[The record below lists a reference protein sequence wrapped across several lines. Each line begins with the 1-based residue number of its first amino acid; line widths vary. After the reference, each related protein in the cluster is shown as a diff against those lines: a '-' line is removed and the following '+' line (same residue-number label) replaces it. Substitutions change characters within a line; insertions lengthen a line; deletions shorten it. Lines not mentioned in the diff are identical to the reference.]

1 MTRADELLKDIREM
15 TAQYREEI
23 PGGRKAWPKSIKDRV
38 AELHRLGMGSTA
50 IANATGHTYF
60 TIHNWKKRNPEFRAL
75 AIAKPAAAA
84 LPATVPNKNQ
94 STATVT
100 VTTAKGLRFEGI
112 SFEQA
117 MVLAERLR

>member
-1 MTRADELLKDIREM
+1 M

-38 AELHRLGMGSTA
+38 VELHRLGMGSTA
-50 IANATGHTYF
+50 IANATGITYF
-60 TIHNWKKRNPEFRAL
+60 TIHNWKKRSPEFRAL
-75 AIAKPAAAA
+75 AIAKPADV
-84 LPATVPNKNQ
+84 TVPIKSQ
-94 STATVT
+94 VATVT

-117 MVLAERLR
+117 LLLAERLR